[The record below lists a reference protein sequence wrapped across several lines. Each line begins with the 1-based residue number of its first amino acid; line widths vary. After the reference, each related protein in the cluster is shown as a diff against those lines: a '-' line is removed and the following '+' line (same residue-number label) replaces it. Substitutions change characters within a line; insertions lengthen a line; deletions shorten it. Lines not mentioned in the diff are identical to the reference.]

1 MPLPNYTP
9 RYPNSQQFTALEAET
24 EVVANTRFVRNAAA
38 ANVVIPV
45 SASNAT
51 SMDCSKG
58 DVFTYVPTENT
69 TITAKNIAPG
79 QRVSIQFTTSG
90 TSSFTITFGTGFLTT
105 GTLATGTTSAKV
117 FVVCFEADPS
127 GTSLKE
133 TSRTTAM

>member
-1 MPLPNYTP
+1 MPRPYTP
-9 RYPNSQQFTALEAET
+9 RHPNAPQVDVIEASD
-24 EVVANTRFVRNAAA
+24 EVVSGGRFVRNAPAA
-38 ANVVIPV
+38 SVVIPV

-51 SMDCSKG
+51 SLDCSKG

-69 TITAKNIAPG
+69 TITPKNIAPG
-79 QRVSIQFTTSG
+79 QRISIQFTTSG

-105 GTLATGTTSAKV
+105 GTLATGTTNAKV

-127 GTSLKE
+127 GSSLRE